1 MVKPNDFKDE
11 ITIDDFQ
18 KVDLRVGEVISAEK
32 MEKSDKLLILKVN
45 VSGEIRQIVSGI
57 ADFYSPEEMVGKKV
71 VVVANLKPIKLRGY
85 DSQGMI
91 LAASS
96 SKKSLEVLEVEK
108 ENSNAKVG

>member
-1 MVKPNDFKDE
+1 M
-11 ITIDDFQ
+11 
-18 KVDLRVGEVISAEK
+18 RVGEVISAEK

>member
-57 ADFYSPEEMVGKKV
+57 ADFLFSRRNGWKK
-71 VVVANLKPIKLRGY
+71 
-85 DSQGMI
+85 
-91 LAASS
+91 SS
-96 SKKSLEVLEVEK
+96 SCSKLET
-108 ENSNAKVG
+108 N